1 MIENT
6 EWTWAWNWWSVLVL
20 INVVNFIVAVS
31 FFCHKGG
38 GADNTPYL
46 RVMKLMGMIFVSV
59 ALYRSVFVSSYLEQL
74 AWFDS
79 LANSSLFIRSLAFF
93 AELSFAGLFMFAML
107 RASRDLGLYPAGKQ
121 HLLSVLVSRAPKFLF
136 LCIFTAQF
144 FATTALITKFEV
156 LFAIEETLWGMAF
169 LSIFP
174 LAIKQLYT
182 VLKSDRSA
190 AELRLLKLFVWLNVI
205 WLVGYCSY
213 SVFYH
218 LPIEYWPHV
227 LENLRQGNYQF
238 NVSLQAVKD
247 AFLVVNETKNLSEWG
262 GVGFLIWHSGYFSIC
277 VWIVLF
283 LMLGPRLLSSKD
295 AVQTNDQQT
304 REAVGA

>member
-1 MIENT
+1 MESP
-6 EWTWAWNWWSVLVL
+6 EWTWAWTWWSTLVL
-20 INVVNFIVAVS
+20 INSISIVLAVL
-31 FFCHKGG
+31 FCRRR
-38 GADNTPYL
+38 NTENDSYL
-46 RVMKLMGMIFVSV
+46 RWMKLMGMIFVSV
-59 ALYRSVFVSSYLEQL
+59 ALYRSVFVSSYMEQL

-79 LANSSLFIRSLAFF
+79 LANSSLLIRSLAFF
-93 AELSFAGLFMFAML
+93 AELSFAGLFMLAML
-107 RASRDLGLYPAGKQ
+107 RTSQDLELYPSGQ
-121 HLLSVLVSRAPKFLF
+121 EHVFDVLVSRAPKFLF

-174 LAIKQLYT
+174 LAIKQLRA
-182 VLKSDRSA
+182 VLKSEHSTT
-190 AELRLLKLFVWLNVI
+190 ELRLLKPFVWLNVI

-227 LENLRQGNYQF
+227 LEDMRQGNYQF
-238 NVSLQAVKD
+238 NASLKAVTD
-247 AFLVVNETKNLSEWG
+247 ALLVVNETKSLSEWG
-262 GVGFLIWHSGYFSIC
+262 GIGFLIWHSGYFSIC

-283 LMLGPRLLSSKD
+283 LMRGPRLLRSKD
-295 AVQTNDQQT
+295 VVDTNDQQAGK
-304 REAVGA
+304 AVGA